1 MRHKCSD
8 WTYERVFGCEMC
20 YRVANEMERIRKEN
34 KKNQGGK

>member
-8 WTYERVFGCEMC
+8 WTYERVYGCEMC
-20 YRVANEMERIRKEN
+20 YRVANEMERIRKQN